1 MTLVVMFNKGKM
13 LNFQCFGLGRENFYI
28 YIFLLVSQK
37 SIAQSLFLLGGLGF
51 DSRQIIIFSFF
62 LMSLLFNLFLVV
74 NIKKNTSMKY
84 GQTTMLLVYDIHQ
97 CFVHEQHI
105 ILLRHGRPL
114 AFSQSKSSPFHICRL
129 L

>member
-1 MTLVVMFNKGKM
+1 MFRVGEGKF
-13 LNFQCFGLGRENFYI
+13 LYLYFSVGKSKKHSSIVIFTRWFRVRFPTNYYFQ
-28 YIFLLVSQK
+28 
-37 SIAQSLFLLGGLGF
+37 
-51 DSRQIIIFSFF
+51 FF

-129 L
+129 LWNTLYNLAKHFNAVSW